1 MNVGHSNGRTPAK
14 HAYLSRVAGQDVGAA
29 KYCASKIWPPTPY
42 RSHNLVDL
50 TAGDGVPRHE
60 GAWWQT
66 CSPGILAYHGQHKD
80 CPVPVRISLQERHAA
95 TFDQLMVSL
104 EKHLP
109 EIGYVQVAERRW
121 QARDGRV
128 SLTAQYMDSRAMPCP
143 WVRGDFVLLN
153 NDPNNMHG
161 WALPE
166 DLGQAV
172 DRGAI
177 IRSFSTMGANAEGIK
192 RLPLQGAREG
202 WYGHV
207 QNVTGNLR
215 PTQDASLIAIDRDAS
230 QWAYLVVTPNKW
242 VRDDIRDAEKVF
254 AKSSMAVTSASFRM
268 KPNRYRALLDRLF
281 LTSAD
286 RRPDVPL
293 WGEE

>member
-1 MNVGHSNGRTPAK
+1 MNVGYSDGRTPAK

-29 KYCASKIWPPTPY
+29 KFSAPKMWPPTPY
-42 RSHNLVDL
+42 QGHTLVDL
-50 TAGDGVPRHE
+50 CAGDGVPRHE
-60 GAWWQT
+60 GEWWQA
-66 CSPGILAYHGQHKD
+66 CSPGILAYHGQHKG

-95 TFDQLMVSL
+95 TFDQLLVQL

-109 EIGYVQVAERRW
+109 EIGYVQVGEQRW
-121 QARDGRV
+121 QAQDGRV
-128 SLTAQYMDSRAMPCP
+128 WLAAQRVDSRAMPCP
-143 WVRGDFVLLN
+143 WGRGDFVFLN

-161 WALPE
+161 WALP
-166 DLGQAV
+166 DQLGQAV

-192 RLPLQGAREG
+192 RLPRQGAREG

-207 QNVTGNLR
+207 EKVAESLR
-215 PTQDASLIAIDRDAS
+215 PTQDATLIAIDRDAS

-242 VRDDIRDAEKVF
+242 VGDGICEAEQIF
-254 AKSSMAVTSASFRM
+254 AKRSMAVTGASFRM
-268 KPNRYRALLDRLF
+268 EPNRYRALLDRLF
-281 LTSAD
+281 LTSTE

-293 WGEE
+293 WSE